1 MVRER
6 NREIE
11 AIIEKLGDETHSTQ
25 KTLMSQYEGKVTKMQ
40 EKHDTEMA
48 EYTTR
53 LHQVKEK
60 LISEQETKN
69 MLDENLRVLS
79 RRLNDLEIEC
89 SDKTDRMR
97 NMERSNTQTKTEL
110 DCIYEEQ
117 TQIRLDM
124 EKQMRKTIDEKE
136 KEVRRIREEAQTVNH
151 RHESELELC
160 KQQNKNDLETI

>member
-25 KTLMSQYEGKVTKMQ
+25 KTLMAQYEGKVTKMQ
-40 EKHDTEMA
+40 EKHTTEMA
-48 EYTTR
+48 EYSTR
-53 LHQVKEK
+53 LHSLKEK
-60 LISEQETKN
+60 LVSEQETKN

-97 NMERSNTQTKTEL
+97 NMERSNT
-110 DCIYEEQ
+110 
-117 TQIRLDM
+117 
-124 EKQMRKTIDEKE
+124 
-136 KEVRRIREEAQTVNH
+136 
-151 RHESELELC
+151 
-160 KQQNKNDLETI
+160 